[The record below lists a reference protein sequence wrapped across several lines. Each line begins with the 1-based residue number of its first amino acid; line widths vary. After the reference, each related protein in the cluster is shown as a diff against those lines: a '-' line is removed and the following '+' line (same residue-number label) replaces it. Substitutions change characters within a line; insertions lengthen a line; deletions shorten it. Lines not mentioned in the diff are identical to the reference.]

1 MSTFAV
7 ETPARPRFQVVD
19 LDALRASDLERFFR
33 IELDEWRER
42 LYWDVSGAI
51 TAMRRA
57 LERRGV
63 RGKAV
68 RCGTTVVAYAYF
80 LVESSRGVVTG
91 LSIAPEW
98 RGTEAGRV
106 LVRAIVRDLACR
118 ELTRIE
124 SQFVSFEAPWLVPCF
139 EEEGFRTYWRDF
151 RRLPLRRPRPLRK
164 TPSDVDIQPWKG
176 WNLTE
181 ASMVMQSAHDGGID
195 AEMNEMYR
203 TSEGCRALL
212 TNVLRHRGCGAALP
226 DPSSLARQSPGR
238 RAVGFAVVT
247 ETSSTHAHLAQI
259 AVLPAFQGRG
269 VGRRLLA
276 HAVDRLLDLELET
289 LSLMV
294 SRENRRAAD
303 LYASMGFEPVLRFP
317 VFSRVL

>member
-19 LDALRASDLERFFR
+19 LDSVRASDLETFFR
-33 IELDEWRER
+33 IELEEWRER

-68 RCGTTVVAYAYF
+68 RCGSTVVAYAYF
-80 LVESSRGVVTG
+80 LIEGSRGVVTG

-98 RGTEAGRV
+98 RGTEAGKV
-106 LVRAIVRDLACR
+106 LVRAVVR
-118 ELTRIE
+118 ELAQRGLSRIE

-151 RRLPLRRPRPLRK
+151 RRLPLRRPRPVRDTL
-164 TPSDVDIQPWKG
+164 SELDIHQWKG

-181 ASMVMQSAHDGGID
+181 ASMVMQRAHEGGID

-203 TSEGCRALL
+203 TNEGCRALL
-212 TNVLRHRGCGAALP
+212 TNVLRHRGCGAALTEA
-226 DPSSLARQSPGR
+226 SALARQSPGR

-247 ETSSTHAHLAQI
+247 ETSATHAHLAQV

-269 VGRRLLA
+269 VGHRLLA
-276 HAVDRLLDLELET
+276 HAVDRLLDLDLET

-294 SRENRRAAD
+294 SRENRRAID
-303 LYASMGFEPVLRFP
+303 LYSSMGFELVLRFP
-317 VFSRVL
+317 VFSRVF